1 MKSHTIPQRLLRQF
15 AYDDPVTCSSRLWK
29 YSKGRLPY
37 PNASPKTATRIDGF
51 FANPSDATTEAAI
64 EKKLAAE
71 IEDPVHKFISKFND
85 PSWTMTDQQRRQMTR
100 YINLLFNRC
109 EARKEGTK
117 HTHQIMERTL
127 ERFLG
132 NEVRLITVAAQW
144 SMKAFFRGQPL
155 PRLLTPRDIA
165 DAARRVIRQ
174 IQTESARQKGF
185 TDLMVTAISGSLT
198 SRADEAMINGEW
210 RIVRTTLDE
219 PFIISDTPVVT
230 WERLTHGFNFGIGF
244 ERPNLEVILP
254 VSPFAC
260 LHILP
265 AVKRTTIPV
274 TPTVL
279 EINIVQAA
287 FAHHACF
294 ANRRSDEIDK
304 IVQENIHKFKIG
316 QNVFTLWHRNFDE
329 MFYDIMMQHG

>member
-1 MKSHTIPQRLLRQF
+1 MAHHSTAFPKAICI
-15 AYDDPVTCSSRLWK
+15 ADPVTRSLRLWK
-29 YSKGRLPY
+29 YSKGKPPY

-51 FANPSDATTEAAI
+51 FANPNDATTETAI
-64 EKKLAAE
+64 EKKLGAE
-71 IEDPVHKFISKFND
+71 VEDHVHKFISKFND
-85 PSWTMTDQQRRQMTR
+85 SSWTMTDEHRRYMTR
-100 YINLLFNRC
+100 YINLLFNRS
-109 EARKEGTK
+109 ESRKEGTK
-117 HTHQIMERTL
+117 HTQQIMARTL

-144 SMKAFFRGQPL
+144 SMKAFFRRQPL
-155 PRLLTPRDIA
+155 PRLLTPQDVA
-165 DAARRVIRQ
+165 DAASRVMRQ

-185 TDLMVTAISGSLT
+185 ADLMVTAISGSLT

-210 RIVRTTLDE
+210 RVVRTTASE
-219 PFIISDTPVVT
+219 PFILSDTPVVT

-254 VSPFAC
+254 VSPSAC

-265 AVKRTTIPV
+265 TVKRTTTPI
-274 TPTVL
+274 TPTVS

-287 FAHHACF
+287 FARHACF
-294 ANRRSDEIDK
+294 ADRRSDEIDK
-304 IVQENIHKFKIG
+304 LVQENISKLRIG
-316 QNVFTLWHRNFDE
+316 ENVFTLWHRNFDE